1 MWVEKTTGKLVQ
13 ESPQD
18 LEIIEVQVPKL
29 VQFPGTADR
38 LALGLS
44 KPDEV
49 FNFWL
54 TGLLTASPKRKGIST
69 SGWPACYTSAT
80 LRATA
85 ASLDLRTQQLAVQE
99 NRRVGG
105 GLLSQCTPLKRPQAI
120 YRQQL
125 RGQLLL

>member
-1 MWVEKTTGKLVQ
+1 MGELVK

-18 LEIIEVQVPKL
+18 LEITEVQVPRL

-54 TGLLTASPKRKGIST
+54 TGPLTASAKRKGIST
-69 SGWPACYTSAT
+69 SGWPLCNLSV
-80 LRATA
+80 LHQRH
-85 ASLDLRTQQLAVQE
+85 LDFSSGIT
-99 NRRVGG
+99 
-105 GLLSQCTPLKRPQAI
+105 GLIAF
-120 YRQQL
+120 YD
-125 RGQLLL
+125 